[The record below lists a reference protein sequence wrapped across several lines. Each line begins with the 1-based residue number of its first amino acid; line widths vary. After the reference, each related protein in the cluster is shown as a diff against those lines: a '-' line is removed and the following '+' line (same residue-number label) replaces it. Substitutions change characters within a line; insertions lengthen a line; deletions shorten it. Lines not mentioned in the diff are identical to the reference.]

1 MFGIDQLAYKG
12 QFDMR
17 SGFEEVG
24 GDALKGYPSDQG
36 NAERVEH
43 FL

>member
-1 MFGIDQLAYKG
+1 MFGIDPHEHTR
-12 QFDMR
+12 QFAQG